1 MPICRTKT
9 SHLHVHILPRYSA
22 PRMVNGFEFV
32 DENWGRMFYP
42 YDETISLPE
51 DVLQE
56 IIRNIRSQL

>member
-1 MPICRTKT
+1 M
-9 SHLHVHILPRYSA
+9 HILPRYNC

>member
-9 SHLHVHILPRYSA
+9 SHLHVHILPRYRC

-32 DENWGRMFYP
+32 DENWARMFYP
-42 YDETISLPE
+42 DDETISVPE

-56 IIRNIRSQL
+56 IIGNIRS

>member
-1 MPICRTKT
+1 
-9 SHLHVHILPRYSA
+9 
-22 PRMVNGFEFV
+22 MVNGFEFV

-42 YDETISLPE
+42 CDETISLPE